1 MTHRFNAELA
11 EQIMAEKYRE
21 ATERLAELEQK
32 RLNDIFPRLAAAAIR
47 VEAGDRGAMLELL
60 GIVADS
66 LRWFEALP
74 QQTRDA
80 LADGLEKMRNNLEE
94 AKGFLPRKRGE
105 RSVRDKRAHENAEF
119 FTTLA
124 VEWARLFEGLSRED
138 AVAKVEDEIGMTESL
153 IHKRWKRHHQAA
165 KESLNMMRAVLESAG
180 VALPTMPRR
189 RKRRF

>member
-1 MTHRFNAELA
+1 MTPFNAELA
-11 EQIMAEKYRE
+11 EQLRAERYRE

-32 RLNDIFPRLAAAAIR
+32 RLSDIFPTLSAAAIR

-60 GIVADS
+60 GIAADS
-66 LRWFEALP
+66 LRCFKSLP

-105 RSVRDKRAHENAEF
+105 RAVRDKRAHDKVEF
-119 FTTLA
+119 FTALA
-124 VEWARLFEGLSRED
+124 VEWARLYEGLSLED
-138 AVAKVEDEIGMTESL
+138 AVAKVEEESGMTESL
-153 IHKRWKRHHQAA
+153 IHKRWKRHHRGA
-165 KESLNMMRAVLESAG
+165 KDSLSMARAMLESAG
-180 VALPTMPRR
+180 VALPTLLRR